1 LQRSDPEKGRHQLT
15 DTWERLQ
22 VVFRDIFDDDSIV
35 LREDMT
41 AADVENWDSLN
52 HIDLIVAIER
62 EFKVKFTTAEV
73 TMLKNVGQL
82 AALVDKKR
90 ASKS

>member
-1 LQRSDPEKGRHQLT
+1 LT

-22 VVFRDIFDDDSIV
+22 NIFRDIFEDNGLV

-41 AADVENWDSLN
+41 AADVKNWDSLN
-52 HIDLIVAIER
+52 HIDLIVAVER
-62 EFKVKFTTAEV
+62 EFKIRFTTAEV
-73 TMLKNVGQL
+73 TTLNNVGAL

-90 ASKS
+90 APKL

>member
-1 LQRSDPEKGRHQLT
+1 MT

-41 AADVENWDSLN
+41 AADVANWDSLN

>member
-41 AADVENWDSLN
+41 AADVANWDSLN

-73 TMLKNVGQL
+73 TTLKNVGQL

-90 ASKS
+90 APKS

>member
-1 LQRSDPEKGRHQLT
+1 MT

>member
-1 LQRSDPEKGRHQLT
+1 
-15 DTWERLQ
+15 
-22 VVFRDIFDDDSIV
+22 
-35 LREDMT
+35 
-41 AADVENWDSLN
+41 
-52 HIDLIVAIER
+52 VAIER

>member
-1 LQRSDPEKGRHQLT
+1 MT

-41 AADVENWDSLN
+41 AADVKNWDSLN

-73 TMLKNVGQL
+73 TTLKNVGQL

>member
-41 AADVENWDSLN
+41 AADVANWDSLN

-73 TMLKNVGQL
+73 TTLKNVGQL

>member
-41 AADVENWDSLN
+41 AADVANWDSLN

>member
-1 LQRSDPEKGRHQLT
+1 MT

-22 VVFRDIFDDDSIV
+22 NIFRDIFEDEGLV

-41 AADVENWDSLN
+41 AADVKNWDSLN
-52 HIDLIVAIER
+52 HIDLIVAVER
-62 EFKVKFTTAEV
+62 EFKIRFTTAEV
-73 TMLKNVGQL
+73 TTLKNVGAL

-90 ASKS
+90 APKL

>member
-41 AADVENWDSLN
+41 AADVKNWDSLN

-73 TMLKNVGQL
+73 TTLKNVGQL

>member
-1 LQRSDPEKGRHQLT
+1 MT

-73 TMLKNVGQL
+73 TTLKNVGQL

>member
-1 LQRSDPEKGRHQLT
+1 MT

-41 AADVENWDSLN
+41 AADVKNWDSLN